1 MGEYKEA
8 SMFDITLICTQHAEK
23 GACNFNQLYQIV
35 ERIQPNVIFEE
46 LPRSA
51 LEDYYV
57 NKTRTNLE
65 TRTII
70 AYLEGHQIKHIPV
83 DLELGLSSFF
93 EQNGKLHRRVEANSY
108 DYRALVDCNSKY
120 TFQYGFRYLNSE
132 YSIKNHAE
140 TYDVIEKTLEK
151 LNDEKLFQIYEYW
164 NEVIEK
170 REQEMIRNIY
180 QYCHDF
186 VFERGL
192 FFIGAAH
199 RKSII
204 EKIKTQFEDSNVS
217 WNHEDYDNLFLN

>member
-1 MGEYKEA
+1 
-8 SMFDITLICTQHAEK
+8 MFDITLICTQHDEK

-46 LPRSA
+46 LPPSA
-51 LEDYYV
+51 LEDFYV

-65 TRTII
+65 TKTII
-70 AYLEGHQIKHIPV
+70 AYLEEHQIKHIPV
-83 DLELGLSSFF
+83 DLDLELELSSFI
-93 EQNGKLHRRVEANSY
+93 EQNGKLHRRVENNSY
-108 DYRALVDCNSKY
+108 DYQYLVDCNLKY
-120 TFQYGFRYLNSE
+120 TSQYGFRYLNSE
-132 YSIKNHAE
+132 YSIKNWAE

-151 LNDEKLFQIYEYW
+151 LNDDKLFQIYKHW

-199 RKSII
+199 RKSMI
-204 EKIKTQFEDSNVS
+204 EKIKVQFKDSNVT
-217 WNHEDYDNLFLN
+217 WHYEDYDSLFFE